1 MVYQINN
8 IKREEY
14 RMQEKKQ
21 VNFKSPDMSQLREVV
36 IDLKTKIYIP
46 LDADPEEARARY
58 WSRKD
63 AQNASLSMKKQPNL
77 D

>member
-36 IDLKTKIYIP
+36 IDLKTKIYK
-46 LDADPEEARARY
+46 LHTE
-58 WSRKD
+58 
-63 AQNASLSMKKQPNL
+63 QNH
-77 D
+77 